1 MWLRQAGI
9 CAIPLGADKPR
20 RAAESGADGVILCSF
35 AGGFGVSIRS
45 VARGSG
51 LWVIVWAVCCLFGS
65 MAQSRGADEP
75 PSTQMDTASRLI
87 QLGPGDSVNIQVYG
101 QPDMSST
108 VYISDDGTIPV
119 PLAGPVQVA
128 GLSPSEASQRI
139 EKALSD
145 GHYLVGPQVTLTVVL
160 SRSQRV
166 SVLGQVSKPGLY
178 PIESKTT
185 IFDLLAEAGGALE
198 TGSDVIFLLRPDA
211 TGTVQR
217 YPISLKGL
225 DDAKKSIPTQ
235 SLRGGDSVFV
245 PRAEQF
251 YIYGEV
257 TSPNKYRVEPDMT
270 VVQAIARAGGIT
282 PRGSERRVDI
292 KRLSGKG
299 TYVTIKAKLN
309 DLVKADDVIHVKESI
324 F

>member
-1 MWLRQAGI
+1 M
-9 CAIPLGADKPR
+9 
-20 RAAESGADGVILCSF
+20 VLCSF

-45 VARGSG
+45 VARYSG
-51 LWVIVWAVCCLFGS
+51 LWVLVWVVCCFSGS
-65 MAQSRGADEP
+65 VAQSLRPDEL
-75 PSTQMDTASRLI
+75 PSTQRDQASRLI

-101 QPDMSST
+101 QPDMTTT

-139 EKALSD
+139 AKALVD
-145 GHYLVGPQVTLTVVL
+145 GRYLVDPHVTLTVVL

-178 PIESKTT
+178 AIESNTT
-185 IFDLLAEAGGALE
+185 IFDLLAQAGGALE
-198 TGSDVIFLLRPDA
+198 TGSDLIFLLRSDA
-211 TGTVQR
+211 TGKVQR
-217 YPISLKGL
+217 YPINLKGL
-225 DDAKKSIPTQ
+225 DDAKKSIPNQ
-235 SLRGGDSVFV
+235 SLRGGDSILV

-257 TSPNKYRVEPDMT
+257 TSPNKYKVEPDMT
-270 VVQAIARAGGIT
+270 IVQAIARAGGIT

-292 KRLSGKG
+292 KRLSGNG
-299 TYVTIKAKLN
+299 TYVTIRAKLN
-309 DLVKADDVIHVKESI
+309 DLVKPDDVIHVKESI